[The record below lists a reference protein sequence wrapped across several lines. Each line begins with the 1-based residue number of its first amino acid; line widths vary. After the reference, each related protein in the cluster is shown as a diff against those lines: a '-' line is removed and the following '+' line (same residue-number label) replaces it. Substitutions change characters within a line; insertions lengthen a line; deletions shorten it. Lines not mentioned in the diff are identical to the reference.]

1 MVTASRNKGKIFKSM
16 LTFSKNVSQH
26 NMYMHVGT
34 LTVLVL
40 TGHRVV
46 ISLRFFK
53 IFKSSQW
60 LSTAVTGINIKVREV
75 TKNTF

>member
-1 MVTASRNKGKIFKSM
+1 M
-16 LTFSKNVSQH
+16 
-26 NMYMHVGT
+26 
-34 LTVLVL
+34 TVLVL
-40 TGHRVV
+40 TGHSVV

-60 LSTAVTGINIKVREV
+60 LSTAVTGINIKVTEA